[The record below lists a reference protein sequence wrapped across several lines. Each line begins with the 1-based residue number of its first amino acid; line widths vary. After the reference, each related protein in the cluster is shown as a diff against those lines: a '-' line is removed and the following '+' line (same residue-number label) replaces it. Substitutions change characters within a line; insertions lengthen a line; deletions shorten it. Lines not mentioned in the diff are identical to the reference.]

1 MLRLR
6 LNFSTAWCTVRLI
19 SVEKDWNRVL
29 TQKVVTLNTCCDIAC
44 LTFQLPHITTG
55 SFQSHRRQPTTG
67 SLQSLQRLKERNKPF
82 WTFFWDTGYI
92 HRVYMYVWYW
102 YTHPKTVTHPS
113 TNHAQHSVTSFI
125 HHYATP
131 STITSSTLGINK
143 KIDMDFKLYSENSV
157 KITQAIQNYYYYY
170 THLTASFPARSI
182 KQSAP
187 CSRQVTTLTPHH
199 SIFAGPDALPGT
211 QPTVSSTEVINGSK
225 RQI

>member
-1 MLRLR
+1 
-6 LNFSTAWCTVRLI
+6 
-19 SVEKDWNRVL
+19 
-29 TQKVVTLNTCCDIAC
+29 
-44 LTFQLPHITTG
+44 
-55 SFQSHRRQPTTG
+55 
-67 SLQSLQRLKERNKPF
+67 
-82 WTFFWDTGYI
+82 
-92 HRVYMYVWYW
+92 MYVWYW

-131 STITSSTLGINK
+131 SIITSSTLGINK
-143 KIDMDFKLYSENSV
+143 KIDIDFKLYSENSV

-199 SIFAGPDALPGT
+199 SIFAGRMLFLALNQQCQAPKSLMAARDKYNKNLFLKIT
-211 QPTVSSTEVINGSK
+211 IHINYDHN
-225 RQI
+225 QLPPNLLV